1 MEAMAPFHATMV
13 QFSAPDCGSVPS
25 VVRIELDRV
34 IYADHNGEEKTFE
47 CDNVVVALGFGP
59 NDDLDFCDEDFEIP
73 SYRIGD
79 CEKPG
84 TILDAITAGANIA
97 ARI

>member
-47 CDNVVVALGFGP
+47 CDNVVIFA
-59 NDDLDFCDEDFEIP
+59 IP